1 MFLKQLL
8 LIYSIYKKKKI
19 QPEYVKERH
28 GRFEKGQ
35 IDIMSEIKNT
45 LDGINR
51 RLDTVE
57 DNISELE
64 KHET

>member
-1 MFLKQLL
+1 
-8 LIYSIYKKKKI
+8 
-19 QPEYVKERH
+19 
-28 GRFEKGQ
+28 
-35 IDIMSEIKNT
+35 MSEIKNT